1 MDRAWWDVHI
11 AEVNSTFLGVRYSN
25 NPLSQKFNVKKLNQ
39 QKFKTYGNSGA
50 SCISL
55 AADGGAKRIILLG
68 FDVQKT
74 DGKAHWHGDHPP
86 SLGNAGQIARW
97 HEKFAELSR
106 DLKHLE
112 IINCS
117 RQTALKCFP
126 RANLEDVLT

>member
-11 AEVNSTFLGVRYSN
+11 AEVNKVFLGVRYSN
-25 NPLSQKFNVKKLNQ
+25 NPLSQKLNVKKLNQ

-55 AADGGAKRIILLG
+55 AAEGGAKRIVLLG
-68 FDVQKT
+68 FDVQKSE
-74 DGKAHWHGDHPP
+74 GKTHWHGDHPP
-86 SLGNAGQIARW
+86 TLGNAGQISRW
-97 HEKFAELSR
+97 HDKFAEQSKA
-106 DLKHLE
+106 LKHLE

-117 RQTALKCFP
+117 RETALTCYP